1 MIRKDVIIAKALRF
15 SKKVPPTG
23 FHIVDTI
30 VTVIEVASAAKDV
43 YDWFTED
50 KEKKK

>member
-1 MIRKDVIIAKALRF
+1 MIIAKTSRF

-23 FHIVDTI
+23 FPVVDTI
-30 VTVIEVASAAKDV
+30 VTVIQVASAAKDV

-50 KEKKK
+50 KDKKK